1 MQLNYDVV
9 GNMARVK
16 LSKDLKTN
24 QNTKKLKEKMQA
36 ASVDWANNRF
46 STLKECA
53 EYHGV
58 KYKSLHAGIVARG
71 GEFEG

>member
-9 GNMARVK
+9 WNMVRVK

-46 STLKECA
+46 IMLKECA
-53 EYHGV
+53 
-58 KYKSLHAGIVARG
+58 
-71 GEFEG
+71 

>member
-1 MQLNYDVV
+1 MRRSSRVQLKYDVV
-9 GNMARVK
+9 ENMARVK

-46 STLKECA
+46 IMLKECA
-53 EYHGV
+53 
-58 KYKSLHAGIVARG
+58 
-71 GEFEG
+71 